1 VSWGLGYDPCD
12 AAPNYIQPAKNVD
25 KPKKAKRVL
34 GELAAAA
41 LQSLEASVAFPSK
54 KTHDD
59 VLRSNTGWAMDP
71 VGWAQRQAA
80 SAELERQTAHIAD
93 ALAGAGVNVV
103 LDGDVTFIGAVTG
116 VVEQQ
121 RIYRACR
128 FLPTVAARDRRP
140 TVNGLKLFI
149 SGHKYSKYF
158 RYAVM
163 TCSEPIPFSADRQGD
178 MRGAIRDLNRRISKW
193 ASKAQQKWGVKVL
206 YRGIEFTRA
215 TAAERD
221 AEAHARGQASNLSE
235 RYGAA
240 TVLYHVHANVL
251 YWPTRVLKEEGKTWA
266 DFLRFTHD
274 ATGAWWKDNGK
285 VEAVEELVKYCSKPN
300 DTLKSS
306 VEELV
311 WLYQATQ
318 RLKLCQ
324 PLGDFKD
331 WMKALD
337 KAGEKVVRVHVGRGD
352 GRLMRVRK
360 RKKSDKDSDNEKKK
374 DSEDSEDSEKS
385 DAATDVEKKV
395 PPSNM
400 LLGMTLPQWRHSPW
414 AEPLIMVQRYDPT
427 KPFGEAGGDIEAWK
441 RAAREMWDD
450 NWGPEPEEA
459 LRVAQM
465 AREAVMSSDDI
476 REAAEAAPYM
486 VHTCRPT
493 VPAHADGD
501 EEVPPEEVDDDL
513 REVVSLFDGATVV
526 RLAPRS
532 TDDDDEIPFETP
544 DIVAWREKL
553 RAELAASEA
562 RWAEWRASA
571 AHVPGQSSEHGC
583 RIAA

>member
-1 VSWGLGYDPCD
+1 MSRGLGYDPCD
-12 AAPNYIQPAKNVD
+12 AEPNLTYPIKNVD
-25 KPKKAKRVL
+25 EAPL
-34 GELAAAA
+34 GLGKLVAAAVAA
-41 LQSLEASVAFPSK
+41 LETTVARPART
-54 KTHDD
+54 THDD

-71 VGWAQRQAA
+71 VSWAQRQAA

-93 ALAGAGVNVV
+93 ALGGAGVNVV

-121 RIYRACR
+121 RVYRACR

-149 SGHKYSKYF
+149 SGHKDSKYF

-163 TCSEPIPFSADRQGD
+163 TCSEPVPFSADLQGD
-178 MRGAIRDLNRRISKW
+178 MRGAIQELNRRISRW
-193 ASKAQQKWGVKVL
+193 AHNAQKKYGVEVL

-251 YWPTRVLKEEGKTWA
+251 YWPTRVLKEKGKTWE
-266 DFLRFTHD
+266 DFLRFTHE

-285 VEAVEELVKYCSKPN
+285 IDSVEELVKYCSKPN
-300 DTLKSS
+300 DTLRSS
-306 VEELV
+306 TDELV

-331 WMKALD
+331 WMKTLD
-337 KAGEKVVRVHVGRGD
+337 KAGEKVVRVHIGRGD

-360 RKKSDKDSDNEKKK
+360 RKKSDKDSDDEKKK
-374 DSEDSEDSEKS
+374 DSEKS
-385 DAATDVEKKV
+385 DAATDVEKKA

-465 AREAVMSSDDI
+465 AREAVLSSDDI

-486 VHTCRPT
+486 VHTCSPT
-493 VPAHADGD
+493 VPAPGNDD
-501 EEVPPEEVDDDL
+501 EEVPPEELDEDAADL
-513 REVVSLFDGATVV
+513 AALFEGGTVV
-526 RLAPRS
+526 RLTPRPP
-532 TDDDDEIPFETP
+532 TEDDEIPFESP
-544 DIVAWREKL
+544 AIVARWAKM
-553 RAELAASEA
+553 RADLAASEA

-571 AHVPGQSSEHGC
+571 AHAPGQSSEHGC

>member
-1 VSWGLGYDPCD
+1 MSRGVLKDPCD
-12 AAPNYIQPAKNVD
+12 AEPNLTLSTKNVD
-25 KPKKAKRVL
+25 EAPRRLSK
-34 GELAAAA
+34 LAAAA
-41 LQSLEASVAFPSK
+41 LQSLEASVALPSK

-59 VLRSNTGWAMDP
+59 VLRANTGWAMDP
-71 VGWAQRQAA
+71 VSWAQRQAA
-80 SAELERQTAHIAD
+80 SAELERQTSHIAD
-93 ALAGAGVNVV
+93 ALTGAGVNVV

-121 RIYRACR
+121 RVYRACR

-140 TVNGLKLFI
+140 TVNGLKLFM
-149 SGHKYSKYF
+149 SGHKCSKYF

-163 TCSEPIPFSADRQGD
+163 TCSEPIPFSAGIQGD
-178 MRGAIRDLNRRISKW
+178 MRGAIQELNRRISKW
-193 ASKAQQKWGVKVL
+193 AHKAQKKWSVKVL

-221 AEAHARGQASNLSE
+221 AEARARGQALDLSE
-235 RYGAA
+235 RHGADM
-240 TVLYHVHANVL
+240 VLYHLHANVL
-251 YWPTRVLKEEGKTWA
+251 YWPTQVLPAGHWKA
-266 DFLRFTHD
+266 FLRFTHD

-300 DTLKSS
+300 DTLRSS
-306 VEELV
+306 TDELV
-311 WLYQATQ
+311 WLYHATQ

-331 WMKALD
+331 WMKALEV
-337 KAGEKVVRVHVGRGD
+337 AGEKVVRVHVGRGD
-352 GRLMRVRK
+352 GRLMRVKK
-360 RKKSDKDSDNEKKK
+360 RQKAGKDSKDGEADTDAERTAGEDGGDSDAVTDTEKK
-374 DSEDSEDSEKS
+374 
-385 DAATDVEKKV
+385 A

-441 RAAREMWDD
+441 RASREMWDD
-450 NWGPEPEEA
+450 NFGPEPEEA

-465 AREAVMSSDDI
+465 ARDAIMSADDI
-476 REAAEAAPYM
+476 REAAEAAEAYI

-493 VPAHADGD
+493 VPAPEDGD
-501 EEVPPEEVDDDL
+501 EGVLPEELDDDL

-526 RLAPRS
+526 RPAPRPPAE
-532 TDDDDEIPFETP
+532 DDEIPFEAP
-544 DIVAWREKL
+544 AIVARWAKM
-553 RAELAASEA
+553 RADLAESEA
-562 RWAEWRASA
+562 RWAVWRASA
-571 AHVPGQSSEHGC
+571 AADC
-583 RIAA
+583 RAAA

>member
-1 VSWGLGYDPCD
+1 MNRGVGYDPFD
-12 AAPNYIQPAKNVD
+12 AEPNLTYPTKNVD
-25 KPKKAKRVL
+25 EAPRGRGKL
-34 GELAAAA
+34 TAAA
-41 LQSLEASVAFPSK
+41 LQSLEASVALPSK

-59 VLRSNTGWAMDP
+59 VLRANTGWAMDP

-116 VVEQQ
+116 VVERQH
-121 RIYRACR
+121 IYRACR

-149 SGHKYSKYF
+149 CGHKYSKYF

-163 TCSEPIPFSADRQGD
+163 TCSEPVPFNADRQGN
-178 MRGAIRDLNRRISKW
+178 MRAAIQELNRRISKW
-193 ASKAQQKWGVKVL
+193 AHKAQKKYGVKVL

-221 AEAHARGQASNLSE
+221 AEAHARGQASDLSE
-235 RYGAA
+235 RYGAN

-251 YWPTRVLKEEGKTWA
+251 YWPTRVMKEEGKTWA
-266 DFLRFTHD
+266 DFLRFTHG
-274 ATGAWWKDNGK
+274 ATGAWWRDNGK
-285 VEAVEELVKYCSKPN
+285 VEKVEELVKYCSKPN

-306 VEELV
+306 ADELV
-311 WLYQATQ
+311 WLYHATQ

-324 PLGDFKD
+324 PLGEFKV

-352 GRLMRVRK
+352 GRLMRVKK
-360 RKKSDKDSDNEKKK
+360 RGKTDKDAEDGDAEKMKK
-374 DSEDSEDSEKS
+374 ASEDGDES
-385 DAATDVEKKV
+385 DAATDVEKKA
-395 PPSNM
+395 PPTNM
-400 LLGMTLPQWRHSPW
+400 LLGMTLPQWRHTPW

-450 NWGPEPEEA
+450 NFGPEPEEA
-459 LRVAQM
+459 LRVARM
-465 AREAVMSSDDI
+465 AREAQMSADDI
-476 REAAEAAPYM
+476 REAAEAAEAYI
-486 VHTCRPT
+486 VHTCSPT
-493 VPAHADGD
+493 VPDAEEAD
-501 EEVPPEEVDDDL
+501 EELPPEELDDDL
-513 REVVSLFDGATVV
+513 REVASLFKGATVV
-526 RLAPRS
+526 RLKPRPPA
-532 TDDDDEIPFETP
+532 DDNDIPFEAP
-544 DIVAWREKL
+544 DVVARREKL
-553 RAELAASEA
+553 RADLARSEA
-562 RWAEWRASA
+562 EWAEWRASVA
-571 AHVPGQSSEHGC
+571 ADC
-583 RIAA
+583 RLAA

>member
-1 VSWGLGYDPCD
+1 MSRGLQYDPCD
-12 AAPNYIQPAKNVD
+12 TELNYILPSKNVD
-25 KPKKAKRVL
+25 EAPSGL
-34 GELAAAA
+34 GKLAAAA
-41 LQSLEASVAFPSK
+41 LQSLEASVALPSK

-59 VLRSNTGWAMDP
+59 VLRANIGWAMDP
-71 VGWAQRQAA
+71 VGWAKRQAA

-121 RIYRACR
+121 RVYRACR

-149 SGHKYSKYF
+149 SGHKHSKYF

-163 TCSEPIPFSADRQGD
+163 TCSEPVPFSAYLQGD
-178 MRGAIRDLNRRISKW
+178 MRGAIQELNRRISKW
-193 ASKAQQKWGVKVL
+193 AHTAQKKKWGVEVL

-235 RYGAA
+235 RYGAD

-251 YWPTRVLKEEGKTWA
+251 YWPTRALPGDAWKA
-266 DFLRFTHD
+266 FLRFTHE

-285 VEAVEELVKYCSKPN
+285 VGNVEELVKYCSKPN

-306 VEELV
+306 ADELV
-311 WLYQATQ
+311 WLYHATQ

-331 WMKALD
+331 WMKALEV
-337 KAGEKVVRVHVGRGD
+337 AGEKVVRVHVGRGD
-352 GRLMRVRK
+352 GRLMRVKK
-360 RKKSDKDSDNEKKK
+360 RKKSDKDSDDEKEKKK
-374 DSEDSEDSEKS
+374 KEKKDGEDGDES
-385 DAATDVEKKV
+385 DAATDTEKKA

-400 LLGMTLPQWRHSPW
+400 LLGMTLPQWRHTPW
-414 AEPLIMVQRYDPT
+414 AEPLIMVQRYDPS

-450 NWGPEPEEA
+450 NFGPEPEEA

-465 AREAVMSSDDI
+465 ARDAALSADDI
-476 REAAEAAPYM
+476 REAAEAAEAYI

-493 VPAHADGD
+493 VPTGGNAD
-501 EEVPPEEVDDDL
+501 EEVPPEELDDDL

-526 RLAPRS
+526 RLAPRT
-532 TDDDDEIPFETP
+532 TDEDNEIPFEAP
-544 DIVAWREKL
+544 DVVAWREKL
-553 RAELAASEA
+553 RADLATSEA

-571 AHVPGQSSEHGC
+571 AQVPGRSSELDC
-583 RIAA
+583 RAAA

>member
-1 VSWGLGYDPCD
+1 MSRGLGYDPCD

-59 VLRSNTGWAMDP
+59 VLRANTGWAMDP

-121 RIYRACR
+121 RVYRACR

-149 SGHKYSKYF
+149 SGHKHSKYF

-163 TCSEPIPFSADRQGD
+163 TCSEPVPFSANLQGD
-178 MRGAIRDLNRRISKW
+178 MRGAIQELNRRISRW
-193 ASKAQQKWGVKVL
+193 AHNAQKKYGVEVL

-251 YWPTRVLKEEGKTWA
+251 YWPTRVLKEKGKTWE
-266 DFLRFTHD
+266 DFLRFTYE

-285 VEAVEELVKYCSKPN
+285 VDSVEELVKYCSKPN
-300 DTLKSS
+300 DTLRSS
-306 VEELV
+306 TDELV

-360 RKKSDKDSDNEKKK
+360 RKKSDKDSDDEKKK
-374 DSEDSEDSEKS
+374 DSEDSEKS
-385 DAATDVEKKV
+385 DAATDVEKKA

-476 REAAEAAPYM
+476 REAAEAAEAYI

-493 VPAHADGD
+493 VPAPGNVD
-501 EEVPPEEVDDDL
+501 EEVPPEELDEDAADL
-513 REVVSLFDGATVV
+513 AALFEGGTVV
-526 RLAPRS
+526 RLVPRT
-532 TDDDDEIPFETP
+532 TDEDDEIPFEAP
-544 DIVAWREKL
+544 AVLARWAKM
-553 RAELAASEA
+553 RADLSESEA

-571 AHVPGQSSEHGC
+571 AHVPGQPPEHGC

>member
-1 VSWGLGYDPCD
+1 
-12 AAPNYIQPAKNVD
+12 
-25 KPKKAKRVL
+25 
-34 GELAAAA
+34 
-41 LQSLEASVAFPSK
+41 
-54 KTHDD
+54 
-59 VLRSNTGWAMDP
+59 MDP
-71 VGWAQRQAA
+71 VSWAQRQAA

-93 ALAGAGVNVV
+93 ALGGAGVNVV

-121 RIYRACR
+121 RVYRACR

-149 SGHKYSKYF
+149 SGHKDSKYF

-163 TCSEPIPFSADRQGD
+163 TCSEPVPFSADLQGD
-178 MRGAIRDLNRRISKW
+178 MRGAIQELNRRISRW
-193 ASKAQQKWGVKVL
+193 AHNAQKKYGVEVL

-251 YWPTRVLKEEGKTWA
+251 YWPTRVLKEKGKTWE
-266 DFLRFTHD
+266 DFLRFTHE
-274 ATGAWWKDNGK
+274 ATGAWWKDSGK
-285 VEAVEELVKYCSKPN
+285 IDSVEELVKYCSKPN
-300 DTLKSS
+300 DTLRSS
-306 VEELV
+306 TDELV

-331 WMKALD
+331 WMKTLD
-337 KAGEKVVRVHVGRGD
+337 KAGEKVVRVHIGRGD

-360 RKKSDKDSDNEKKK
+360 RKKSDKDSDDDKKK
-374 DSEDSEDSEKS
+374 DSEKS
-385 DAATDVEKKV
+385 DAATDVEKKA

-465 AREAVMSSDDI
+465 AREAVLSSDDI

-486 VHTCRPT
+486 VHTCGPT
-493 VPAHADGD
+493 VRDFDLASPSAD
-501 EEVPPEEVDDDL
+501 EEVPPEELDEDAADL
-513 REVVSLFDGATVV
+513 AALFEGGTVV
-526 RLAPRS
+526 RLTPRPP
-532 TDDDDEIPFETP
+532 TEDDEIPFESP
-544 DIVAWREKL
+544 AIVARWAKM
-553 RAELAASEA
+553 RADLAASEA

-571 AHVPGQSSEHGC
+571 AHAAGRSPEHAC
-583 RIAA
+583 RAAA